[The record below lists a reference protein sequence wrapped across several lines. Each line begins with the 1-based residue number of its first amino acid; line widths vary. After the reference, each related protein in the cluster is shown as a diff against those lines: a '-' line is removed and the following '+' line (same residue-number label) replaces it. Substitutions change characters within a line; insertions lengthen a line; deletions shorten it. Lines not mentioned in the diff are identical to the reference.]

1 MARKMLGLATVATC
15 CAAFLAGC
23 AGPQPIEV
31 PANLNV
37 APTQALSL
45 ELKATGVQIYQCAT
59 AKNDASKFEWQFM
72 APEADLFDQGGQK
85 IGWHYAG
92 PSWESTDGSKVVGA
106 VQAQNTGPDANAITW
121 LLLSAKATSGTGV
134 FGQTQSIQRLQT
146 VGGKAPMDGCNQ
158 AVLGKEARVP
168 YRAIYRFYSA
178 KS

>member
-1 MARKMLGLATVATC
+1 MARIMLGLTAVATC

-23 AGPQPIEV
+23 AGPEPIAV

-45 ELKATGVQIYQCAT
+45 ELKATGVQIYRCAT
-59 AKNDASKFEWQFM
+59 AKDDTSKFEWQFV

-92 PSWESTDGSKVVGA
+92 PSWESTDGSKVVGT

-121 LLLSAKATSGTGV
+121 LLLSAKSNSGTGV
-134 FGQTQSIQRLQT
+134 FGRTQSIQRLQT
-146 VGGKAPMDGCNQ
+146 VGGKAPADGCNQ
-158 AVLGKEARVP
+158 TALGKEARMP
-168 YRAIYRFYSA
+168 YRAIYRFYTA